1 MSLSSQFDP
10 LHVYEDI
17 ELEHY
22 GEGWQF
28 PQDSDT
34 LPYPTTHGMIHLPG
48 GKRIAVEGT
57 WSGLQAPDARVGG
70 TRPWEDFRFH
80 ALAEIGEDETRSVP
94 FMDIGVM
101 LDPNFTPERPED
113 PTGSR
118 VAMGM
123 AGRPVGVD
131 LPALGGDDGG
141 GYYPVEPPHS
151 KVHTE
156 GTWRIGRI
164 GDDDFEPPG
173 ADTLGP
179 RFKEVR
185 RWAQDPGG
193 QPQHPGFGAEFGTYT
208 TERVAEEDLQSYR
221 RGSRSLGQHR
231 ATVSPL
237 EQVTDSSLSA
247 PDRYPISGMGTL
259 SSTTSD
265 LYDFYTAELARYM
278 HHLRGDSGDDYFERG
293 THGQDM
299 PEPDEE
305 PTDEEPTDEEPTD
318 DLLESYY
325 RSVYNVKPSRR
336 SAFDAGHLSPGHTQ
350 TPPPTDPE

>member
-10 LHVYEDI
+10 FHVYEDI

-22 GEGWQF
+22 GGGNDLGWQF

-48 GKRIAVEGT
+48 GKRISVRGM
-57 WSGLQAPDARVGG
+57 WSGHQAPDARVGG
-70 TRPWEDFRFH
+70 LRPWEDFRFT
-80 ALAEIGEDETRSVP
+80 AMAETGEDETRSVP
-94 FMDIGVM
+94 LMDIGVM

-123 AGRPVGVD
+123 ASRPVGVD
-131 LPALGGDDGG
+131 LPAFGSDPA

-156 GTWRIGRI
+156 GMWRIGRI
-164 GDDDFEPPG
+164 GDDDFEQPG

-193 QPQHPGFGAEFGTYT
+193 EPQGPGAPEFGTYT

-221 RGSRSLGQHR
+221 RGSRRLGQHR
-231 ATVSPL
+231 VTVSPL
-237 EQVTDSSLSA
+237 EQVTDSSLSFRA
-247 PDRYPISGMGTL
+247 SDGSGVGTL

-265 LYDFYTAELARYM
+265 LYDFYTAELDRYM

-299 PEPDEE
+299 PEP
-305 PTDEEPTDEEPTD
+305 DEEPTDEEPTD